1 MMAVHPSEIWNKFVE
16 LPENGS
22 TTIAVN
28 DETGYSIY
36 MVDDNVHCSLVVC
49 DETGEPVNEYYIYSP
64 ADAELEYV
72 KALKEIGNTP
82 TPDDEI
88 SDDDM
93 RLYIEENEGRL
104 NAAAEDFIY
113 EILNEAADELTSA
126 EIEQAAVAIKEFA
139 CEVLAQQFGAA
150 VYRPMELVRED
161 GTHFFEDYPY
171 PYFKKEPE
179 KAPT

>member
-1 MMAVHPSEIWNKFVE
+1 MMNVKPSDVWDKFAE
-16 LPENGS
+16 LPENSS

-28 DETGYSIY
+28 EETGFSIY
-36 MVDDNVHCSLVVC
+36 MVDDDLHCTLVVC
-49 DETGEPVNEYYIYSP
+49 DETGEPVNEYYAYSP
-64 ADAELEYV
+64 DDAEREYI

-82 TPDDEI
+82 DDDV
-88 SDDDM
+88 SADDM

-104 NAAAEDFIY
+104 NTAAEDFIY

-139 CEVLAQQFGAA
+139 CEVLAQQFGAP

-171 PYFKKEPE
+171 QYFKKEPE

>member
-1 MMAVHPSEIWNKFVE
+1 MMNVKPSDVWDKFVE
-16 LPENGS
+16 LPENSS

-28 DETGYSIY
+28 EETGFSIY
-36 MVDDNVHCSLVVC
+36 MVDDDLHCTLVVC
-49 DETGEPVNEYYIYSP
+49 DETGEPVNEYYAYSP
-64 ADAELEYV
+64 DDAEREYI
-72 KALKEIGNTP
+72 KALKEIGN

-93 RLYIEENEGRL
+93 RLFIEENEGRL
-104 NAAAEDFIY
+104 DAAAEDFIY

-139 CEVLAQQFGAA
+139 CEVLAQQFGAS